1 MAGGE
6 SARRSAR
13 GLSPMSHLDSRGAT
27 PAADRSIE
35 QASLIGTLVH
45 LWPYIWPGDR
55 ADLKMRVVWS
65 VVLLLLAKV
74 ATLTVPFT
82 FKWAIDALTGADSAP
97 VQPSNWTMWL
107 IASPL
112 VMTASYGAL
121 RVLMAVLTQWRDGIF
136 ARVAMHAVRKL
147 ASITFVHMHELSL
160 RFHLERKTGGLTR
173 VLERGRL
180 GIEVIVRM
188 VILQLVPTIV
198 EVSLLMAVLLWKFDW
213 RYVLVTMITVVLFM
227 YYTYVATEWRIE
239 IRRKMNES
247 DTEANTKAIDSLLN
261 YETVKYFGAET
272 READRYDQSMA
283 RYERASV
290 KTYTSLA
297 VLNTGQ
303 AIIFT
308 AGLTA
313 TMLMCAIGV
322 RRGNNT
328 VGDFVMV
335 NAMMIQLYQPLNFM
349 GMVYREIKQAII
361 DIEKMF
367 SVLSKNPEIKDSPGA
382 RPLVVTSGRVTF
394 DDVRFSYDP
403 ERPILQGLS
412 FEVPAGKTVAIV
424 GPSGAGKSTISR
436 LLFRLYD
443 VSGGRILIDGHDIR
457 DVTQTSLRASIGMVP
472 QDTVLFNDTIRYN
485 IRYGRW
491 DATNAEVEE
500 AAQLAQIDGFIR
512 MSTKGYDT
520 QVGER
525 GLKLSG
531 GEKQRVAI
539 ARTVLKG
546 PPILVLDEATSA
558 LDSHTEHEIQG
569 ALERVAR
576 NRTSLVIA
584 HRLSTIVGADEIIV
598 LDQGHI
604 AERGTHAQLLASNGL
619 YASMWNR
626 QREAEEAREKL
637 ARIADE
643 QEAPNRMPPQVDE
656 GPAAPATTELTTP
669 AAAE

>member
-1 MAGGE
+1 MSPPHPHMPAVE
-6 SARRSAR
+6 APSAANQAAEK
-13 GLSPMSHLDSRGAT
+13 AT
-27 PAADRSIE
+27 
-35 QASLIGTLVH
+35 LVGTLVH

-55 ADLKMRVVWS
+55 SDLKMRVVWS
-65 VVLLLLAKV
+65 VVLLLFAKL
-74 ATLTVPFT
+74 ATLSVPFT
-82 FKWAIDALTGADSAP
+82 FKWAVDALNGAGSAP
-97 VQPSNWTMWL
+97 VASSNWMLWL

-112 VMTASYGAL
+112 LMTISYGAV
-121 RVLMAVLTQWRDGIF
+121 RIIMAVLTQWRDGIF
-136 ARVAMHAVRKL
+136 ARVAMHAVRRL
-147 ASITFVHMHELSL
+147 AYITFVHMHELSL

-173 VLERGRL
+173 ILERGRT
-180 GIEVIVRM
+180 GIETIVRM
-188 VILQLVPTIV
+188 VILQLIPTIV
-198 EVSLLMAVLLWKFDW
+198 EVTLLAAVLLWQFDW
-213 RYVLVTMITVVLFM
+213 RYVLAVLLTVVVFM
-227 YYTYVATEWRIE
+227 YYTYIATEWRIE
-239 IRRKMNES
+239 IRRKMNDS

-261 YETVKYFGAET
+261 YETVKYFGAEE
-272 READRYDQSMA
+272 REAKRYDRSME
-283 RYERASV
+283 RYEQASV

-308 AGLTA
+308 VGLTA
-313 TMLMCAIGV
+313 TMLMCAFGIRKGTH
-322 RRGNNT
+322 T
-328 VGDFVMV
+328 VGDFVLI
-335 NAMMIQLYQPLNFM
+335 NSMMIQLYQPLNFM

-367 SVLSKNPEIKDSPGA
+367 EVLARDPEVTDVSGA
-382 RPLVVTSGRVTF
+382 RPLAVSAGSVRF
-394 DDVRFSYDP
+394 EDVRFAYEPD
-403 ERPILQGLS
+403 RPILKGLS

-443 VSGGRILIDGHDIR
+443 VSGGRILIDGQDIKS
-457 DVTQTSLRASIGMVP
+457 VTQSSLRSAIGMVP

-491 DATNAEVEE
+491 DASDADVEE
-500 AAQLAQIDGFIR
+500 AARLAQIDGFIR
-512 MSTKGYDT
+512 MSPKGYET

-539 ARTVLKG
+539 ARTVLKA

-558 LDSHTEHEIQG
+558 LDSHTEAEIQD
-569 ALERVAR
+569 ALERVSR

-598 LDQGHI
+598 LDQGRI
-604 AERGTHAQLLASNGL
+604 AERGTHARLLAAGGL

-626 QREAEEAREKL
+626 QREAEEARERL
-637 ARIADE
+637 AQIDDDA
-643 QEAPNRMPPQVDE
+643 EAPNRQPPSVVE
-656 GPAAPATTELTTP
+656 PAQESAAVAVEKPLP
-669 AAAE
+669 SAAE

>member
-1 MAGGE
+1 MA
-6 SARRSAR
+6 
-13 GLSPMSHLDSRGAT
+13 DSDSF
-27 PAADRSIE
+27 PAAEEAKPPPAKSIE
-35 QASLIGTLVH
+35 QATLIGTLLH

-55 ADLKMRVVWS
+55 VDLKMRVVWS
-65 VVLLLLAKV
+65 VVLLLIAKV
-74 ATLTVPFT
+74 ATLSVPFT
-82 FKWAIDALTGADSAP
+82 FKWAIDALTGADTAP
-97 VQPSNWTMWL
+97 VQSSNWTMWL

-112 VMTASYGAL
+112 IMTVSYGAL
-121 RVLMAVLTQWRDGIF
+121 RIVMAVLTQWRDGIF

-147 ASITFVHMHELSL
+147 AYLTFVHMHELSL

-213 RYVLVTMITVVLFM
+213 RYVVVTMITVVVFM
-227 YYTYVATEWRIE
+227 YYTYKATEWRIE
-239 IRRKMNES
+239 IRRKMNDS

-261 YETVKYFGAET
+261 YETVKYFSAEE
-272 READRYDQSMA
+272 REATRYDRSME
-283 RYERASV
+283 RYEKASV

-322 RRGNNT
+322 RGGKNT

-349 GMVYREIKQAII
+349 GMVYREIKQAVI

-367 SVLSKNPEIKDSPGA
+367 GVLSWKPEVKDIPGA
-382 RPLVVTSGRVTF
+382 KPLLVTSGNVRF

-403 ERPILQGLS
+403 ERPILKGLS

-443 VSGGRILIDGHDIR
+443 VSSGKILIDGQDIQK
-457 DVTQTSLRASIGMVP
+457 VTQASLRASIGMVP

-491 DATNAEVEE
+491 DASDAEVEQ

-512 MSTKGYDT
+512 MSPKGYET

-558 LDSHTEHEIQG
+558 LDSHTEHEIQE
-569 ALERVAR
+569 ALERVSR

-598 LDQGHI
+598 LDQGRI
-604 AERGTHAQLLASNGL
+604 AERGTHTQLLATGGL

-626 QREAEEAREKL
+626 QREAQEARERL
-637 ARIADE
+637 ALIADDD
-643 QEAPNRMPPQVDE
+643 EAPNRMPPPVDD
-656 GPAAPATTELTTP
+656 ALVAP

>member
-1 MAGGE
+1 MDQPQSFDGADVPAGG
-6 SARRSAR
+6 
-13 GLSPMSHLDSRGAT
+13 P
-27 PAADRSIE
+27 PE
-35 QASLIGTLVH
+35 QGTLMGTLAH

-55 ADLKMRVVWS
+55 FDLKMRVVWS
-65 VVLLLLAKV
+65 LVLLLAAKLITLA
-74 ATLTVPFT
+74 VPFS
-82 FKWAIDALTGADSAP
+82 FKWATDALTGANTAP
-97 VQPSNWTMWL
+97 VQADNWQLWV

-112 VMTASYGAL
+112 LLTVSYGVM
-121 RVLMAVLTQWRDGIF
+121 RILMALLTQWRDGIF

-147 ASITFVHMHELSL
+147 ATITFIHMHELSL

-173 VLERGRL
+173 VLERGRE

-188 VILQLVPTIV
+188 VILQLIPTIV
-198 EVSLLMAVLLWKFDW
+198 EVSLLMAVLLWQFDW
-213 RYVLVTMITVVLFM
+213 RYVVATLIMVALYM
-227 YYTYVATEWRIE
+227 YYTYIATEWRIG
-239 IRRKMNES
+239 IRRKMNDS

-261 YETVKYFGAET
+261 YETVKYFSAEA
-272 READRYDQSMA
+272 REAQRYDKSVE
-283 RYERASV
+283 RYEEASV
-290 KTYTSLA
+290 RTYTSLA

-303 AIIFT
+303 AVIFT
-308 AGLTA
+308 LGLTA

-322 RRGNNT
+322 RNGTNT
-328 VGDFVMV
+328 VGDFVLV

-367 SVLSKNPEIKDSPGA
+367 GVLGREAEIKDAPDA
-382 RPLVVTSGRVTF
+382 KPLVVSAGTVRF
-394 DDVRFSYDP
+394 EDVRFAYEP
-403 ERPILQGLS
+403 TRPILKGIS

-443 VSGGRILIDGHDIR
+443 VSGGRILIDGQDIR
-457 DVTQTSLRASIGMVP
+457 AVTQDSLRASIGMVP

-491 DATNAEVEE
+491 DASDAEVEE
-500 AAQLAQIDGFIR
+500 AAQLAQIDHFIR
-512 MSTKGYDT
+512 MAPKGYET

-539 ARTVLKG
+539 ARTVLKA

-558 LDSHTEHEIQG
+558 LDTHTEHEIQG
-569 ALERVAR
+569 ALDRVAK

-598 LDQGHI
+598 LDQGRI
-604 AERGTHAQLLASNGL
+604 AERGTHAKLLAHGGL

-626 QREAEEAREKL
+626 QREAEAAREKL
-637 ARIADE
+637 AQMGDTG
-643 QEAPNRMPPQVDE
+643 EAPNREPPPVDD
-656 GPAAPATTELTTP
+656 ALTTP
-669 AAAE
+669 AAAV

>member
-1 MAGGE
+1 MNQPQPLDGADVPDPAGGPLE
-6 SARRSAR
+6 R
-13 GLSPMSHLDSRGAT
+13 AT
-27 PAADRSIE
+27 
-35 QASLIGTLVH
+35 LMGTLAH
-45 LWPYIWPGDR
+45 LWPFIWPGDR
-55 ADLKMRVVWS
+55 FDLKMRVVWS
-65 VVLLLLAKV
+65 LVLLLAAKLITLA
-74 ATLTVPFT
+74 VPFS
-82 FKWAIDALTGADSAP
+82 FKWATDALTGANTAP
-97 VQPSNWTMWL
+97 VQADNWHLWV

-112 VMTASYGAL
+112 LLTASYGAM
-121 RVLMAVLTQWRDGIF
+121 RILMAVLTQWRDGIF

-147 ASITFVHMHELSL
+147 ATITFVHMHELSL

-173 VLERGRL
+173 VLERGRE

-188 VILQLVPTIV
+188 VILQLIPTIV
-198 EVSLLMAVLLWKFDW
+198 EVSLLMAVLLWQFDW
-213 RYVLVTMITVVLFM
+213 RYVVATLITVTVYM
-227 YYTYVATEWRIE
+227 YYTYIATEWRIG
-239 IRRKMNES
+239 IRRKMNDS

-261 YETVKYFGAET
+261 YETVKYFSAET
-272 READRYDQSMA
+272 REAQRYDKSVA
-283 RYERASV
+283 RYEEASV
-290 KTYTSLA
+290 HTYTSLA

-303 AIIFT
+303 AVIFT
-308 AGLTA
+308 LGLTA

-322 RRGNNT
+322 RNGTNT
-328 VGDFVMV
+328 VGDFVLV

-367 SVLSKNPEIKDSPGA
+367 NVLGREAEIKDTPDA
-382 RPLVVTSGRVTF
+382 QPLAVSAGTVRF
-394 DDVRFSYDP
+394 EDVRFAYEP
-403 ERPILQGLS
+403 ARPILKGIS

-443 VSGGRILIDGHDIR
+443 VSGGRILIDGQDIR
-457 DVTQTSLRASIGMVP
+457 EVTQASLRASIGMVP

-491 DATNAEVEE
+491 DASDAEVEQ
-500 AAQLAQIDGFIR
+500 AARLAQIDHFIR
-512 MSTKGYDT
+512 MAPKGYET

-539 ARTVLKG
+539 ARTVLKA

-558 LDSHTEHEIQG
+558 LDTHTEHEIQG
-569 ALERVAR
+569 ALDRVAK

-598 LDQGHI
+598 LDQGRI
-604 AERGTHAQLLASNGL
+604 AERGTHAKLLEQGGL

-626 QREAEEAREKL
+626 QREAEAAREKL
-637 ARIADE
+637 ARMADSGD
-643 QEAPNRMPPQVDE
+643 APNREPPPVDD
-656 GPAAPATTELTTP
+656 ALTP

>member
-1 MAGGE
+1 MAHTDSSGGAGE
-6 SARRSAR
+6 ALPPSS
-13 GLSPMSHLDSRGAT
+13 
-27 PAADRSIE
+27 RSIE
-35 QASLIGTLVH
+35 QATLIGTLVH
-45 LWPYIWPGDR
+45 LWPYIWPSDR

-65 VVLLLLAKV
+65 MVLLLLAKL
-74 ATLTVPFT
+74 ATLAVPFT
-82 FKWAIDALTGADSAP
+82 FKWAIDALTGANTAP
-97 VQPSNWTMWL
+97 VQASNWQLWL

-112 VMTASYGAL
+112 IMTLSYGGL

-147 ASITFVHMHELSL
+147 AYLTFVHMHELSL

-173 VLERGRL
+173 VLERGRA

-188 VILQLVPTIV
+188 VILQLAPTIV
-198 EVSLLMAVLLWKFDW
+198 EVSLLMAVLLWQFDW
-213 RYVLVTMITVVLFM
+213 RYVLATLITVVVFM
-227 YYTYVATEWRIE
+227 YYTYLATEWRIE
-239 IRRKMNES
+239 IRRRMNDS
-247 DTEANTKAIDSLLN
+247 DTEANTKAVDSLLN
-261 YETVKYFGAET
+261 YETVKYFGAEQ
-272 READRYDQSMA
+272 REAQRYDRSME

-297 VLNTGQ
+297 ILNTGQ

-313 TMLMCAIGV
+313 IMVMCAAGV
-322 RRGNNT
+322 RNGTHT
-328 VGDFVMV
+328 VGDFVLV

-367 SVLSKNPEIKDSPGA
+367 NVLARNPEIKDVPGA
-382 RPLVVTSGRVTF
+382 RPLIVTSGNLRF
-394 DDVRFSYDP
+394 EDVRFSYDP
-403 ERPILQGLS
+403 ERPILKGLS

-436 LLFRLYD
+436 LMFRLYD
-443 VSGGRILIDGHDIR
+443 VSSGRILIDGQDIR
-457 DVTQTSLRASIGMVP
+457 NVTQSSLRASIGMVP

-491 DATNAEVEE
+491 DATDAEVEQ
-500 AAQLAQIDGFIR
+500 AAQLAQIDGFIK
-512 MSTKGYDT
+512 MSPKGYET

-558 LDSHTEHEIQG
+558 LDSHTEREIQD
-569 ALERVAR
+569 ALERVSR
-576 NRTSLVIA
+576 NRTSVVIA

-598 LDQGHI
+598 LDQGRI
-604 AERGTHAQLLASNGL
+604 VERGTHSGLLASGGL

-643 QEAPNRMPPQVDE
+643 NEAPNREPPPVDD
-656 GPAAPATTELTTP
+656 ALVTP

>member
-1 MAGGE
+1 MAHTD
-6 SARRSAR
+6 S
-13 GLSPMSHLDSRGAT
+13 SRGAGEA
-27 PAADRSIE
+27 PAAADKSIE
-35 QASLIGTLVH
+35 QATLIGTLVH

-55 ADLKMRVVWS
+55 VDLKMRVVWS
-65 VVLLLLAKV
+65 VVLLLVAKV
-74 ATLTVPFT
+74 ATLSVPFT
-82 FKWAIDALTGADSAP
+82 FKWAIDALTGADTAP
-97 VQPSNWTMWL
+97 AQSSNWMMWL

-112 VMTASYGAL
+112 IMTVSYGAL
-121 RVLMAVLTQWRDGIF
+121 RVLMAVFTQWRDGIF

-147 ASITFVHMHELSL
+147 AYLTFVHMHELSL

-198 EVSLLMAVLLWKFDW
+198 EVSLLMGVLLWQFDW
-213 RYVLVTMITVVLFM
+213 RYVLATLITVVIFM
-227 YYTYVATEWRIE
+227 YYTYIATEWRIE

-261 YETVKYFGAET
+261 YETVKYFGAEE
-272 READRYDQSMA
+272 REATRYDRSME

-322 RRGNNT
+322 RSGKNT

-367 SVLSKNPEIKDSPGA
+367 GVLSWNPEVKDIPGA
-382 RPLVVTSGRVTF
+382 KPLIVTSGNVRF

-403 ERPILQGLS
+403 ERPILKGLS

-443 VSGGRILIDGHDIR
+443 VSSGKILIDGQDIR
-457 DVTQTSLRASIGMVP
+457 NVTQSSLRASIGMVP

-491 DATNAEVEE
+491 DATDTEVEQ

-512 MSTKGYDT
+512 MSPKGYET

-539 ARTVLKG
+539 ARTILKA
-546 PPILVLDEATSA
+546 PPILLLDEATSA
-558 LDSHTEHEIQG
+558 LDSHTEHEIQE
-569 ALERVAR
+569 ALERVSR

-598 LDQGHI
+598 LDQGRI
-604 AERGTHAQLLASNGL
+604 AERGTHSQLLATGGL

-626 QREAEEAREKL
+626 QREAQEAREKL

-643 QEAPNRMPPQVDE
+643 SDVPNRVPPLDDD
-656 GPAAPATTELTTP
+656 ALATP

>member
-1 MAGGE
+1 
-6 SARRSAR
+6 
-13 GLSPMSHLDSRGAT
+13 
-27 PAADRSIE
+27 
-35 QASLIGTLVH
+35 
-45 LWPYIWPGDR
+45 
-55 ADLKMRVVWS
+55 
-65 VVLLLLAKV
+65 VLLLIAKV
-74 ATLTVPFT
+74 ATLAVPFT
-82 FKWAIDALTGADSAP
+82 FKWAIDALSGTGSAP
-97 VQPSNWTMWL
+97 VQSSNWTLWL
-107 IASPL
+107 ITSPL
-112 VMTASYGAL
+112 LMTLGYGGL
-121 RVLMAVLTQWRDGIF
+121 RVLMAILTQWRDGIF

-147 ASITFVHMHELSL
+147 AYITFVHMHELSL

-173 VLERGRL
+173 VLERGRA

-188 VILQLVPTIV
+188 VILQLIPTIV
-198 EVSLLMAVLLWKFDW
+198 EVALLAGVLLWQFDW
-213 RYVLVTMITVVLFM
+213 RYVAAVLATVVVFM
-227 YYTYVATEWRIE
+227 YFTYIATEWRIE
-239 IRRKMNES
+239 IRRKMNDS

-261 YETVKYFGAET
+261 YETVKYFSAEQ
-272 READRYDQSMA
+272 REATRYDHSM
-283 RYERASV
+283 ERFEKASV

-297 VLNTGQ
+297 LLNTGQ
-303 AIIFT
+303 AVIFT

-313 TMLMCAIGV
+313 TMLMCVSGIRNGTH
-322 RRGNNT
+322 T
-328 VGDFVMV
+328 VGDFVMI

-367 SVLSKNPEIKDSPGA
+367 EVLSRNPEVKDIPEA
-382 RPLVVTSGRVTF
+382 VPLVVSSGNVRF
-394 DDVRFSYDP
+394 DDVRFAYDV
-403 ERPILQGLS
+403 ERPILKGLS

-443 VSGGRILIDGHDIR
+443 VSGGRILIDGQDIR
-457 DVTQTSLRASIGMVP
+457 DITQESLRASIGMVP

-491 DATNAEVEE
+491 NASDAEVEE
-500 AAQLAQIDGFIR
+500 AAQLAQIDSFIK
-512 MSTKGYDT
+512 MSPKGYET

-539 ARTVLKG
+539 ARTVLKA

-558 LDSHTEHEIQG
+558 LDSHTEHEIQES
-569 ALERVAR
+569 LERVSR
-576 NRTSLVIA
+576 GRTSLVIA

-598 LDQGHI
+598 LDQGRI
-604 AERGTHAQLLASNGL
+604 AERGTHSRLLASGGL

-637 ARIADE
+637 AQIDDDN
-643 QEAPNRMPPQVDE
+643 EAPNRAPPKVEDQLQDSLKD
-656 GPAAPATTELTTP
+656 PAKDPAKDPVAT
-669 AAAE
+669 AAE

>member
-1 MAGGE
+1 MTPPNSHSGGNA
-6 SARRSAR
+6 S
-13 GLSPMSHLDSRGAT
+13 GASN
-27 PAADRSIE
+27 PSIE
-35 QASLIGTLVH
+35 RASLIGTLTH

-55 ADLKMRVVWS
+55 ADLRMRVVWS
-65 VVLLLLAKV
+65 VVLLLAAKL

-82 FKWAIDALTGADSAP
+82 FKWATDALTGAGTAP
-97 VQPSNWTMWL
+97 VQPSNWAMWV

-112 VMTASYGAL
+112 IMTASYGGL

-136 ARVAMHAVRKL
+136 ARVAMHAVRNL
-147 ASITFVHMHELSL
+147 AYLTFIHMHELSL

-173 VLERGRL
+173 VLERGRI
-180 GIEVIVRM
+180 GIETIVRM

-198 EVSLLMAVLLWKFDW
+198 EVTLLMGVLLWKFDW
-213 RYVLVTMITVVLFM
+213 RYALGTAIMVVIFM
-227 YYTYVATEWRIE
+227 YYTYIATEWRIE
-239 IRRKMNES
+239 IRRKMNDS

-261 YETVKYFGAET
+261 YETVKYFGAEE
-272 READRYDQSMA
+272 REATRYDRSMA
-283 RYERASV
+283 RYEQASV

-313 TMLMCAIGV
+313 TMLMCAFGV
-322 RRGNNT
+322 RSGHNT

-367 SVLSKNPEIKDSPGA
+367 GVLSERPEIKDVPGA
-382 RPLVVTSGRVTF
+382 RPLLVTSGN
-394 DDVRFSYDP
+394 VRFDNVRFAYDAD
-403 ERPILQGLS
+403 RPILKGLS

-443 VSGGRILIDGHDIR
+443 VSGGKILIDDQDIR
-457 DVTQTSLRASIGMVP
+457 AVTQESLRASIGMVP

-491 DATNAEVEE
+491 DATDAEVEE
-500 AAQLAQIDGFIR
+500 AARLAQIDNFIR
-512 MSTKGYDT
+512 MSPKGYET
-520 QVGER
+520 PVGER

-539 ARTVLKG
+539 ARTVLKA

-569 ALERVAR
+569 ALDRVSR

-598 LDQGHI
+598 LDQGRI
-604 AERGTHAQLLASNGL
+604 AERGTHAELLAGGGL

-637 ARIADE
+637 ARIDD
-643 QEAPNRMPPQVDE
+643 EAPNRSPPPDDVL
-656 GPAAPATTELTTP
+656 ATE
-669 AAAE
+669 AAE

>member
-1 MAGGE
+1 MAHPHSQADAPANE
-6 SARRSAR
+6 PVTAT
-13 GLSPMSHLDSRGAT
+13 SPEKAT
-27 PAADRSIE
+27 
-35 QASLIGTLVH
+35 LTGTLVH
-45 LWPYIWPGDR
+45 LWPYIWPHDR

-65 VVLLLLAKV
+65 MVLLLVAKL
-74 ATLTVPFT
+74 ATLSVPFT
-82 FKWAIDALTGADSAP
+82 FKWAIDALTGANTAP
-97 VQPSNWTMWL
+97 VESSNWMLWL
-107 IASPL
+107 LASPL
-112 VMTASYGAL
+112 LLTLGYGGI
-121 RVLMAVLTQWRDGIF
+121 RVLMALLTQWRDGIF

-147 ASITFVHMHELSL
+147 AYITFVHMHELSL

-173 VLERGRL
+173 ILERGRS

-188 VILQLVPTIV
+188 VILQLIPTLV
-198 EVSLLMAVLLWKFDW
+198 EVAMMFGVLFWQFDW
-213 RYVLVTMITVVLFM
+213 RYVLVIAVMVAAYM
-227 YYTYVATEWRIE
+227 YYTYIATEWRIE
-239 IRRKMNES
+239 IRRKMNDS

-261 YETVKYFGAET
+261 YETVKYFGSEE
-272 READRYDQSMA
+272 REAKRYDRSME
-283 RYERASV
+283 RYEEASIR
-290 KTYTSLA
+290 TYTSLA
-297 VLNTGQ
+297 VLNAGQ
-303 AIIFT
+303 AVIFT

-313 TMLMCAIGV
+313 TMIMCALGIRNGTH
-322 RRGNNT
+322 T
-328 VGDFVMV
+328 VGDFVLI
-335 NAMMIQLYQPLNFM
+335 NAMMIQLYVPLNFM

-367 SVLSKNPEIKDSPGA
+367 NVLARDPEIKDVPGA
-382 RPLVVTSGRVTF
+382 KPLVVTSGNVRF
-394 DDVRFSYDP
+394 EDVRFAYDAD
-403 ERPILQGLS
+403 RQILKGLS
-412 FEVPAGKTVAIV
+412 FDVPAGKTVAIV

-443 VSGGRILIDGHDIR
+443 VSGGKILIDGQDIR
-457 DVTQTSLRASIGMVP
+457 NVTQNSLRAAIGMVP

-491 DATNAEVEE
+491 DASDAEVEE
-500 AAQLAQIDGFIR
+500 AARLAQIDAFIKA
-512 MSTKGYDT
+512 SPKGYET

-569 ALERVAR
+569 ALERVSQ

-584 HRLSTIVGADEIIV
+584 HRLSTIVAADEIIV
-598 LDQGHI
+598 LDQGKI
-604 AERGTHAQLLASNGL
+604 AERGTHAQLLASGGL

-637 ARIADE
+637 AQIDE
-643 QEAPNRMPPQVDE
+643 DNEAPNRAPPPIED
-656 GPAAPATTELTTP
+656 PLAS
-669 AAAE
+669 AAE